1 MNKFFIAVSGSAAAL
16 AMVSGCYY
24 TEIATPASS
33 PEMQEWEKV
42 IMESYPGYRPPK
54 VTSKNY
60 KGQPESRYSKTRKE
74 LTPMKDLEPANNSNV
89 SETPAK
95 EEEEVVE
102 IKLEEPVDKQ
112 QEEKLPAAE
121 EVKKET
127 PAVEEVKAEEPAEE
141 PAKEE
146 AKAEE
151 PAKEEAKAEE
161 PAKEEAKAE
170 EPAKEEA
177 KAEEPAKEEAKAEE
191 PAKEEAKAEE
201 PAKEEAKAEEP
212 AGDGNMPPDPTN
224 STVYEVKAGDTLSAI
239 SQKMYGNARFSNVI
253 FKANGDI
260 LKDPNKLRPGMKL
273 IIPKL

>member
-16 AMVSGCYY
+16 AMFSGCYY

-60 KGQPESRYSKTRKE
+60 KGQPESRYSKTQKE

-95 EEEEVVE
+95 EEQEVVE
-102 IKLEEPVDKQ
+102 IKAEPQVDKP
-112 QEEKLPAAE
+112 QEEKLPEAE

-151 PAKEEAKAEE
+151 PAS
-161 PAKEEAKAE
+161 
-170 EPAKEEA
+170 
-177 KAEEPAKEEAKAEE
+177 
-191 PAKEEAKAEE
+191 
-201 PAKEEAKAEEP
+201 
-212 AGDGNMPPDPTN
+212 DGNMPPDPTN

>member
-16 AMVSGCYY
+16 AMFSGCYY

-60 KGQPESRYSKTRKE
+60 KGQAESRYSKTQKE
-74 LTPMKDLEPANNSNV
+74 LTPMKDLEPANNNV

-95 EEEEVVE
+95 EDEEVVE
-102 IKLEEPVDKQ
+102 IKAEPQVDKP
-112 QEEKLPAAE
+112 QEEKLPEAE

-146 AKAEE
+146 VKAEE

-201 PAKEEAKAEEP
+201 PAN
-212 AGDGNMPPDPTN
+212 DGNMPPDPTN